1 MSKKL
6 IVEVGLLNK
15 MFSMFFKAK
24 ENHKEDEFIDS
35 LGKKNAELGKVWSK
49 WNSDMENTLLATK
62 RALKVHN
69 LDTKEIDDLLNKYY

>member
-24 ENHKEDEFIDS
+24 EKNKEDEFIDS

>member
-24 ENHKEDEFIDS
+24 EKNKEDEFIDALS
-35 LGKKNAELGKVWSK
+35 QKNAQLGKIWSK
-49 WNSDMENTLLATK
+49 WDADMENALLATK
-62 RALKVHN
+62 KMLITNK
-69 LDTKEIDDLLNKYY
+69 LDTKEIDDLLKKYY

>member
-24 ENHKEDEFIDS
+24 EKNKEDEFIDN

-49 WNSDMENTLLATK
+49 WNSDMQNTLLATK
-62 RALKVHN
+62 RALKVHK